1 MAEMVGR
8 RNGGLVITADPSSV
22 DDILDSYYMPGP
34 ERKHKSPTRR
44 LINHKDSTWA
54 HKQKIRDSGLQKGEY
69 SQTYCISPGKSYVIE
84 AQGGEL
90 PYDMA
95 ESNPQKFYSRVLNQD
110 IKKCKV
116 KMRGRLFF
124 MWTQRPLLRI
134 IMSIKQKLFN
144 RLQEE
149 IGEEFGQEIADALDN
164 EEIDENI
171 KELVENDQIEL
182 IGHDNKPL
190 LKRQLTLLQEQQAQL
205 GGTGGDE
212 DILTEGDSLNIRTS
226 SPDSKR
232 LENAE
237 LQIHEQNYSDLKD
250 QVTGFVKQHSLKKEA

>member
-1 MAEMVGR
+1 
-8 RNGGLVITADPSSV
+8 
-22 DDILDSYYMPGP
+22 
-34 ERKHKSPTRR
+34 
-44 LINHKDSTWA
+44 
-54 HKQKIRDSGLQKGEY
+54 
-69 SQTYCISPGKSYVIE
+69 
-84 AQGGEL
+84 
-90 PYDMA
+90 
-95 ESNPQKFYSRVLNQD
+95 
-110 IKKCKV
+110 
-116 KMRGRLFF
+116 
-124 MWTQRPLLRI
+124 
-134 IMSIKQKLFN
+134 MSIKQKLFN

-182 IGHDNKPL
+182 IGYDNKPL

-237 LQIHEQNYSDLKD
+237 LQIHE
-250 QVTGFVKQHSLKKEA
+250 